1 MHFYIDESGNTG
13 KDLMNKNQPIFY
25 YGMVVS
31 SVDLEKHR
39 THFVEEIKKCTNK
52 DTIHAKDLS
61 GEILTELIGIVSSF
75 MDENELKFYSYLCV
89 KKDYIIIQFFDQL
102 FGLNPFNHEFPKCD
116 LCNQLQNPETRAVLL
131 YLLKESMDDTQLA
144 DILTARHHRNVS
156 LPSSAQFITRDF
168 FG

>member
-116 LCNQLQNPETRAVLL
+116 FVN
-131 YLLKESMDDTQLA
+131 
-144 DILTARHHRNVS
+144 
-156 LPSSAQFITRDF
+156 LP
-168 FG
+168 